1 MTSWSEGRVQ
11 ANGIDTY
18 YQRTGGVRPPVLLL
32 HGLTDNGACWTRLA
46 RELEADYD
54 LVMPDARGHG
64 RSSVPETG
72 YSPEDRAADAVALLA
87 KLARSTIDALGLERP
102 VVLGHSMGGLTA
114 ALVAADAAGQVRG
127 AILEDPAFISPE
139 GWASPMLPEWRAQ
152 HAVALGWS
160 IEEMIASGRAEHPG
174 WPDDIW
180 VTWARAKLETS
191 LKAFDWFD
199 LPPTDF
205 RAVVARL
212 GVPTLLITGE
222 PALGAVVPPALAEEL
237 AALNPLLRV
246 AHVPGAGHSIRY
258 EQPERYTAVV
268 RAFLAEQLG

>member
-1 MTSWSEGRVQ
+1 MEGRVQ
-11 ANGIDTY
+11 ANGIEMY
-18 YQRTGGVRPPVLLL
+18 YRRTGGARPPVLLL

-64 RSSVPETG
+64 RSSVPDTG
-72 YSPEDRAADAVALLA
+72 YSPEDRAADAVAL
-87 KLARSTIDALGLERP
+87 IDALGLERP

-114 ALVAADAAGQVRG
+114 ALVAADRPEGVRG
-127 AILEDPAFISPE
+127 AILEDPAFVSPE

-152 HAVALGWS
+152 HAVALRWS
-160 IEEMIASGRAEHPG
+160 LEEMIASGRSEHPG
-174 WPDDIW
+174 WPDDIFP
-180 VTWARAKLETS
+180 TWARAKLETS

-205 RAVVARL
+205 RAIIARL

-222 PALGAVVPPALAEEL
+222 PALGAVVPAALAEEL

-246 AHVPGAGHSIRY
+246 AHVPGAGHCIRY
-258 EQPERYTAVV
+258 EQPERYATVV